1 MGAASPITITGLT
14 NGTSYTFTVAATNS
28 VGLGAPSAASN
39 AVVPRL
45 LTVTGMPPGMGGAA
59 TATLSGGG
67 PTCTLDPASG
77 FASLSN
83 PAPAGKTMPYG
94 EYAFQATSCTG
105 TVTMSITY
113 PQPLPAGTQFWK
125 YGPATSAV
133 GGVAAASTWFQ
144 LGSASLSG
152 DRLTVTY
159 TITDDGVGD
168 SNATPSSI
176 SDPFAL
182 AAGPLGGGAVGI
194 PVDAPW
200 ALGLLSAVLGFLGWR
215 RQRALLKG

>member
-1 MGAASPITITGLT
+1 M
-14 NGTSYTFTVAATNS
+14 
-28 VGLGAPSAASN
+28 
-39 AVVPRL
+39 
-45 LTVTGMPPGMGGAA
+45 
-59 TATLSGGG
+59 SG
-67 PTCTLDPASG
+67 
-77 FASLSN
+77 
-83 PAPAGKTMPYG
+83 
-94 EYAFQATSCTG
+94 
-105 TVTMSITY
+105 
-113 PQPLPAGTQFWK
+113 GTQFWK
-125 YGPATSAV
+125 FGPATPAV

-144 LGSASLSG
+144 LGGASLSG

-215 RQRALLKG
+215 RQRALLRG